1 MGELYQQSLQAS
13 PSLSLSLS
21 FLPHPTGLCIT
32 GCCNVRDPLSLEPE
46 QLLHPANLPL
56 RTLPS
61 LHTCC
66 INVNILLH
74 RFPQRINSPVDAGM
88 PKGPSPSRRTHR
100 SCVPCVECSSVY
112 IGQTGR
118 SLKQR
123 VSEHRRARKN
133 GDVQTSALA
142 EHVFKTGHA
151 VDLGQSEV
159 LDHHQHTTTCCVL
172 ESWYIQHNQAVL
184 NKD

>member
-32 GCCNVRDPLSLEPE
+32 SCCNVRDPLSLEPE

-100 SCVPCVECSSVY
+100 SCVLHPLCGV
-112 IGQTGR
+112 
-118 SLKQR
+118 LKR
-123 VSEHRRARKN
+123 VHRPDWEEPQAAR
-133 GDVQTSALA
+133 Q
-142 EHVFKTGHA
+142 
-151 VDLGQSEV
+151 
-159 LDHHQHTTTCCVL
+159 
-172 ESWYIQHNQAVL
+172 
-184 NKD
+184 